1 MSLSVF
7 LVPLAIGAVSASV
20 GMNAKGV
27 EELEIDVASLP
38 QNETYF
44 RLATKMKDE
53 QLLQETLQNY
63 GSSSEVENEEVTS
76 KIGDAEIVFV
86 KDSQDMYQA
95 YFHESIAINDA
106 EQFVHNIYEEYTR
119 IVQRKT
125 YEKLLTRAEDEGLI
139 LESEETNENESLVLT
154 FEVKG

>member
-95 YFHESIAINDA
+95 YFHESIAIDDA

-139 LESEETNENESLVLT
+139 LESEETNENE
-154 FEVKG
+154 

>member
-95 YFHESIAINDA
+95 YFHESIAIDDA

-154 FEVKG
+154 FEVKE